1 LFHVPLPR
9 DFPTKPSSIRA
20 LKKFRTIEWRECS
33 TYELEAFF
41 AVLDDIIA
49 KLEDTTHILRDS
61 SSKAFKALQ
70 HYLATSRRSVLPIL
84 QRIAAIGIAIFNAVC
99 VWGEL
104 CLMFN
109 RKLSLFYFLSHLKM
123 NRVLGLLAISTPVL
137 AYLVFVGSWSLTNL
151 KLGSFFRFTRGTTN
165 ANTLN
170 YFAIVLCRLGPTIG
184 FHYLQQIAAETSQ
197 FQLVMGDMREIVFI
211 GTAWN
216 IYSPILLII
225 MMIFFAFRIPNKV
238 AVCCGKDDFT
248 LDYSMMNYD
257 DLKIGE
263 RLLKELEPDARL
275 LIDGGLKWDTIVHED
290 LRPGFSFMRK
300 KGGTDQGLGIHLT
313 EYFE

>member
-1 LFHVPLPR
+1 M
-9 DFPTKPSSIRA
+9 RA
-20 LKKFRTIEWRECS
+20 LGKFRTLDWSECS
-33 TYELEAFF
+33 TYDLEAFF

-49 KLEDTTHILRDS
+49 KLEETTYTLRDS
-61 SSKAFKALQ
+61 SSKAIKALQ
-70 HYLATSRRSVLPIL
+70 RYSDTSGRSILTIL
-84 QRIAAIGIAIFNAVC
+84 QRIAAVVIGIFNAIC

-109 RKLSLFYFLSHLKM
+109 RKLSLFYLLSHVKM
-123 NRVLGLLAISTPVL
+123 HPVLGLLGISTPVL
-137 AYLVFVGSWSLTNL
+137 AHLMFVGSWSLTHL

-197 FQLVMGDMREIVFI
+197 FQRVMGDMQEIVFI

-216 IYSPILLII
+216 IYSPILLIV
-225 MMIFFAFRIPNKV
+225 MMIFFAFRIPDRV
-238 AVCCGKDDFT
+238 ALCCGKEDFT

-257 DLKIGE
+257 DLKTGE
-263 RLLKELEPDARL
+263 SLLEELEPDARM
-275 LIDGGLKWDTIVHED
+275 LIEGGLKWGMIVNED
-290 LRPGFSFMRK
+290 LRPSYPLMRK
-300 KGGTDQGLGIHLT
+300 KGDRDQGLEIHLT
-313 EYFE
+313 DLSE